1 MCKIKDGK
9 EKLKQGYTFAALGK
23 EIYISTERGIKP
35 IVELLRNK
43 PDALK
48 DAVVCDKVIGK
59 AAALLLAYG
68 EIKELYTPVLSRP
81 AEAILKKYHIQ
92 YQYDRLV
99 DRIKNRA
106 GDGLC
111 PMETMAMDLQ
121 TAEEAFAVFSEK
133 I

>member
-48 DAVVCDKVIGK
+48 DA
-59 AAALLLAYG
+59 
-68 EIKELYTPVLSRP
+68 
-81 AEAILKKYHIQ
+81 LKT
-92 YQYDRLV
+92 V
-99 DRIKNRA
+99 E
-106 GDGLC
+106 GLR
-111 PMETMAMDLQ
+111 
-121 TAEEAFAVFSEK
+121 
-133 I
+133 